1 MMNITIGRNPK
12 STISVSDSYDT
23 VSYDHAEIYMDGV
36 NIMFIDHSSN
46 GTVINDQKIQNLT
59 VSIYRGDV
67 IKLAG
72 RYLLSWDVIEQYV
85 GIPGRPTVTRNSHG
99 EIASPVSPDRN
110 GRVTWNKNEVV
121 TPGQRLA
128 GIPSYND
135 YERRE
140 PERNA
145 WASREEN
152 DGRLS
157 PSEEKDIDAW
167 NWGAFFFGWIW
178 GVFNKVYLSLVQL
191 VCNVVIFFAN
201 ANGLLAIGAVFQ
213 LASLGV
219 AIWMG
224 VKGSRLA
231 WNQHAYD
238 SFEHF
243 KRVRH
248 GWNIAALIT
257 FCVLILVS
265 ILSLLLFMDVISRL
279 V

>member
-1 MMNITIGRNPK
+1 MKITIGRNPS
-12 STISVSDSYDT
+12 STIPVSDSYDT

-36 NIMFIDHSSN
+36 NIMFYDHSSN
-46 GTVINDQKIQNLT
+46 GTVINNQKIQNIT
-59 VSIYRGDV
+59 VSISRGDE
-67 IKLAG
+67 IRLAG

-85 GIPGRPTVTRNSHG
+85 GIPGRPTVTRNSRG
-99 EIASPVSPDRN
+99 EIAPPVSPARN
-110 GRVTWNKNEVV
+110 GRTTWNRNE
-121 TPGQRLA
+121 PGYPNQQSA
-128 GIPSYND
+128 AVPSYGD
-135 YERRE
+135 YGKRE
-140 PERNA
+140 EERNA
-145 WASREEN
+145 WGVQEEN
-152 DGRLS
+152 GGRLS
-157 PSEEKDIDAW
+157 PSEEKELDAW

-201 ANGLLAIGAVFQ
+201 ANGLLAIGALFQ
-213 LASLGV
+213 LASLGI

-224 VKGSRLA
+224 VKGSRIA

-238 SFEHF
+238 SIEHF

-265 ILSLLLFMDVISRL
+265 ILSLLLFMDIVTRL